1 MIKLFKTYKKLI
13 LALLLPY
20 IAVVFLLVYPTEYSV
35 TAPGGITPVDQFIEI
50 EGVDLYDNFY
60 TVHVISYYPITL
72 FQSFILKNDIRMDVD
87 LMTPIER
94 DTSTYENYLRG
105 QLAKH
110 VSLKNSVISAYELA
124 SEVNPEVSIQYYF
137 DGLYIYTRPSRVSEF
152 KIGDHVVKIN
162 GTDFEGHTPQ
172 SFAALLGDQ
181 DFTLTVRRTVA
192 GVTNDIDL
200 TYEKQTGDINFFF
213 YAKYEIEEAIPNFN
227 IEGFNNLIGGP
238 SGGLLQT
245 LNLYASLAN
254 INIGDDK
261 IAGTGTISVNGNV
274 GRIGGLVQ
282 KIYTAKDHKID
293 VFFLP
298 KSQFSEI
305 ENMKFKFDVVPVS
318 TLREAV
324 EWLNDK
330 YN

>member
-1 MIKLFKTYKKLI
+1 MIKLLKAYKKFI

-20 IAVVFLLVYPTEYSV
+20 LAVVFVLVYPTNYSV
-35 TAPGGITPVDQFIEI
+35 TAPGGLTPVDQFIEL
-50 EGVDLYDNFY
+50 EGVELYDNFY
-60 TVHVISYYPITL
+60 TVHVLSYYPITL
-72 FQSFILKNDIRMDVD
+72 FQSWILKSDIRMDVD
-87 LMTPIER
+87 EITPIER
-94 DTSTYENYLRG
+94 DTSTYENYLKG
-105 QLAKH
+105 QLSKH

-124 SEVNPEVSIQYYF
+124 SEVNDQVMIDYMF
-137 DGLYIYTRPSRVSEF
+137 DGLFIYTRPSRISDL

-162 GTDFEGHTPQ
+162 GISFEGHTPQ
-172 SFAALLGDQ
+172 SFSQLLGDSN
-181 DFTLTVRRTVA
+181 FTLTVRRVISD
-192 GVTNDIDL
+192 VEFEIDID
-200 TYEKQTGDINFFF
+200 YEKREDDVSFFF
-213 YAKYEIEEAIPNFN
+213 LTKYEINLAVPHFN
-227 IEGFNNLIGGP
+227 IDGFNNLIGGP

-282 KIYTAKDHKID
+282 KIYTAKDHKVD

-298 KSQFSEI
+298 RSQFSEI
-305 ENMKFKFDVVPVS
+305 ENMKFNFDVVPVS

>member
-1 MIKLFKTYKKLI
+1 MIKLLKTYKKI
-13 LALLLPY
+13 LLAILLPY
-20 IAVVFLLVYPTEYSV
+20 LAVVFVLVYPTNYSV
-35 TAPGGITPVDQFIEI
+35 TAPGGITPVDQFIEL
-50 EGVDLYDNFY
+50 EGVELYDNFY
-60 TVHVISYYPITL
+60 TVHVLSYYPITV
-72 FQSFILKNDIRMDVD
+72 FQSWILKNDIRMDVD
-87 LMTPIER
+87 EITPLER
-94 DTSTYENYLRG
+94 DTSNYDNYLKG
-105 QLAKH
+105 QLSKH
-110 VSLKNSVISAYELA
+110 VSLKNAVISAYELA
-124 SEVNPEVSIQYYF
+124 AEVNSEVTIDYYF
-137 DGLYIYTRPSRVSEF
+137 DGLYIYTRPSRLSDL

-162 GTDFEGHTPQ
+162 GISFEGHTPR
-172 SFAALLGDQ
+172 SFAQLIGDS
-181 DFTLTVRRTVA
+181 DFSLTIRRTIS
-192 GVTNDIDL
+192 GVPFEIDID
-200 TYEKQTGDINFFF
+200 YVKQDDDVNFFF
-213 YAKYEIEEAIPNFN
+213 YEKYEIIEAYPQFN

-261 IAGTGTISVNGNV
+261 ISGTGTISVAGNV

-282 KIYTAKDHKID
+282 KIYTAKDHHVD

-298 KSQFSEI
+298 RSQFSEI
-305 ENMKFKFDVVPVS
+305 ESMRFDFDVVPVS